1 MKYLPQSKAWVVY
14 AAWGCVIAS
23 ILHVVT
29 IFAGAAWFDFLGAP
43 PEYGQMMRDGNYVYP
58 VIVTLLIAGTLAI
71 WAAYAF
77 SALKTPLPYARLI
90 LGAVAA
96 IFLLR
101 GIIGI
106 PINLYILTKTGPTT
120 MTLFH
125 IAASVF
131 VLTLGWGFV
140 AAFRRAE
147 MKNTVIC

>member
-1 MKYLPQSKAWVVY
+1 MSYLPQSKAWVLY

-29 IFAGAAWFDFLGAP
+29 IFAGAEWFDFLGAP

-77 SALKTPLPYARLI
+77 SALKKPLPYARLI

-101 GIIGI
+101 GLGGI
-106 PINLYILTKTGPTT
+106 PITLFILSKTGATM

-131 VLTLGWGFV
+131 VLTLGLGFV
-140 AAFRRAE
+140 AAFRQVKAV
-147 MKNTVIC
+147 K

>member
-1 MKYLPQSKAWVVY
+1 MTYLPQSKAWVLY
-14 AAWGCVIAS
+14 AASGCAAGALLHIAA
-23 ILHVVT
+23 
-29 IFAGAAWFDFLGAP
+29 IFAGPEWFDFLGAP
-43 PEYGQMMRDGNYVYP
+43 PEYGQMMRGGNYVYP
-58 VIVTLLIAGTLAI
+58 VVVTLLIAGTLAI

-77 SALKTPLPYARLI
+77 SALKKPLPYARLI

-101 GIIGI
+101 GVLGI
-106 PINLYILTKTGPTT
+106 PITLFILTKSGPAA

-140 AAFRRAE
+140 AAFRWVKPA
-147 MKNTVIC
+147 K